1 MHKTAF
7 YCSHGLRWIN
17 LSACLLIAERGGG
30 GRGRGGRGGGGGE
43 GERISIIGSKKRS
56 WQRRN
61 SSTFLPSAGYLPN
74 LKLPSHGIPIGRN
87 VLS

>member
-17 LSACLLIAERGGG
+17 LSACLLIAERGGE
-30 GRGRGGRGGGGGE
+30 GGGGGE
-43 GERISIIGSKKRS
+43 GERGRGFSIIGSKKRS
-56 WQRRN
+56 RQRRN
-61 SSTFLPSAGYLPN
+61 SSTFSPSSGYLPN

-87 VLS
+87 V